1 MEKTMKEKYPEFNA
15 GFYVSRRNN
24 YIHMGLDNSIF
35 SYLSYANIIEE
46 INKFFDEH

>member
-24 YIHMGLDNSIF
+24 CIHMGLDNSIF